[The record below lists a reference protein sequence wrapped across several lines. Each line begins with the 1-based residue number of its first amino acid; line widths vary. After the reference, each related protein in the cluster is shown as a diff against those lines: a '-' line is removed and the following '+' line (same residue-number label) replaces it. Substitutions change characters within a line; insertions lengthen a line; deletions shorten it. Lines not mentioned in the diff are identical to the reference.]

1 MTRARHKVVALGAV
15 GAVGALTAA
24 SALTAGAFGTACD
37 DRRVYVYTGAR
48 YDETAACLAPY
59 SSLEVVPGEGAS
71 AKCAP
76 RCVAFDGAL
85 YVSTVCPPLP
95 SGAELVAAD
104 AGTCIAALRALLQ
117 DASCA
122 APAPEATPD
131 SAPSPWPTTD
141 GSATAPSDA
150 ESDAATPIQ
159 DAGPG

>member
-15 GAVGALTAA
+15 GALTAA
-24 SALTAGAFGTACD
+24 SALTAGALGTACD
-37 DRRVYVYTGAR
+37 DRRSYVYTGAR

-76 RCVAFDGAL
+76 RCVAFEGAL

-95 SGAELVAAD
+95 RGAELVAAD
-104 AGTCIAALRALLQ
+104 AGTCIAALRALQ
-117 DASCA
+117 EDASCA
-122 APAPEATPD
+122 EGQTAIDGSPATPD
-131 SAPSPWPTTD
+131 GATLPPED
-141 GSATAPSDA
+141 GSATVTPDA
-150 ESDAATPIQ
+150 ASDAATPMK